1 MYIRPLIETF
11 SLGNMLEGFI
21 VSLSMGILAYFLRTI
36 SISGV
41 IGGIIFGTII
51 YSSTGWRGF
60 LIPLSFFIIGTFV
73 TKHGYRKKLEMGI
86 AQEEGGRRGAKHAL
100 ANILAGAIF
109 AVMFAIFINI
119 LEFSFF
125 FFIAMIG
132 SFATAAADTTSS
144 EMGQVYGKK
153 PINPLTFKSVPPGT
167 EGAIS
172 KEGTLWGI
180 LASAIIAI
188 IGIAFWFKSWSIS
201 ESLVS
206 FLSIILGAFIGNM
219 VESLIGA
226 AGGKRLNNEILNF
239 LNTLIG
245 GFVSGVLFIVF
256 MNILDFVLYS

>member
-1 MYIRPLIETF
+1 MLIPNEPF
-11 SLGNMLEGFI
+11 SLQVVFQGFI
-21 VSLSMGILAYFLRTI
+21 ISLAMGVLAYFLKTI

-41 IGGIIFGTII
+41 IGGVIFGTII
-51 YSSTGWRGF
+51 YSATGLAGF
-60 LIPLSFFIIGTFV
+60 IIPLSFFIIGTLA

-100 ANILAGAIF
+100 ANILAGTIF

-188 IGIAFWFKSWSIS
+188 TGIAFWLKSWSIS
-201 ESLVS
+201 ESLIG
-206 FLSIILGAFIGNM
+206 FLSICIGAFIGNM
-219 VESLIGA
+219 LESLIGA
-226 AGGKRLNNEILNF
+226 AGGKRLNNEVLNF

-245 GFVSGVLFIVF
+245 GFVSGALFLIF
-256 MNILDFVLYS
+256 MNILDIVLYS